1 MSHGGDDGLPEEHE
15 EHVNH
20 EAWVIPY
27 ADLLT
32 LLMAMFIALF
42 AISTVD
48 TGKFKALARG
58 FSSALGGGK
67 LDTGIGGSGKATSPA
82 VGGGNGNGPF
92 TGGQLI
98 QTDSAEATK
107 TQLAQFLNA
116 HANAQV
122 AQSQERATLSS
133 VEQQIKNAAAAKG
146 FGGALK
152 LELKDNGLV
161 VTLVSDKVLFDSGSG
176 TLRPESAPLL
186 KAIADALKQIPN
198 DMTITGYT
206 DSVPFHGP
214 HGNDVLSFDRAL
226 SVKDFLVAAG
236 VPDAR
241 MQAGGQGARNFV
253 DTNATLVGRQRNRRV
268 EIVVQSKLI
277 KRVLDANGL
286 SGKPATPT
294 TSPIQSPA
302 TTPIAPVGPGIN
314 TGLG

>member
-1 MSHGGDDGLPEEHE
+1 MSHGGDDGLVEEHE

-58 FSSALGGGK
+58 FSNALGGGHI
-67 LDTGIGGSGKATSPA
+67 DAGIGGSGKATSPA

-92 TGGQLI
+92 TGGQLV
-98 QTDSAEATK
+98 QTDTAEATK
-107 TQLAQFLNA
+107 TQLESFLSA
-116 HANAQV
+116 HANAH
-122 AQSQERATLSS
+122 AEQSQERAMLSNI
-133 VEQQIKNAAAAKG
+133 EQQIKQAAVAKG

-161 VTLVSDKVLFDSGSG
+161 VTLVSDKVLFDSGQE

-186 KAIADALKQIPN
+186 TAIADALKTVTNPP
-198 DMTITGYT
+198 TVTGYT

-214 HGNDVLSFDRAL
+214 HGNDELSFNRAL
-226 SVKDFLVAAG
+226 SVMYFLNSAG
-236 VPDAR
+236 VPLDQ
-241 MQAGGQGARNFV
+241 MTPGGMGARHPV
-253 DTNATLVGRQRNRRV
+253 DSNNTSAGRRHNRRV
-268 EIVVQSKLI
+268 EIVVLSKLI
-277 KRVLDANGL
+277 KRTLDAAGL
-286 SGKPATPT
+286 GGKDVPPN
-294 TSPIQSPA
+294 
-302 TTPIAPVGPGIN
+302 TTPISSPVANAVGGV
-314 TGLG
+314 TSGVSSGVG